1 MLNKDLTPEERELH
15 RQRRG
20 ELRARGYDAT
30 RKLDHVARAVRE
42 ARKRE
47 GVSQSELARRA
58 RISASVVSRLESGK
72 VLFPEPHTLEKIA
85 IALGRSGKVL
95 WTLSEGADSCVSE
108 LLHLDLPVLKEA
120 AIEKELFDNARAD
133 VPWDRDD
140 PDEPEP
146 ELWEFPVLEAVL
158 DHFLTTKATDAL
170 VPDDVDPETRT
181 AVAEFLDTW
190 QSITD
195 ERREM
200 LLQYM
205 RDQKELG
212 SRWRLVEADPRER
225 GQSIAE
231 GA

>member
-1 MLNKDLTPEERELH
+1 
-15 RQRRG
+15 
-20 ELRARGYDAT
+20 
-30 RKLDHVARAVRE
+30 
-42 ARKRE
+42 
-47 GVSQSELARRA
+47 
-58 RISASVVSRLESGK
+58 
-72 VLFPEPHTLEKIA
+72 
-85 IALGRSGKVL
+85 
-95 WTLSEGADSCVSE
+95 
-108 LLHLDLPVLKEA
+108 VLKEA
-120 AIEKELFDNARAD
+120 AIEKELFDTAPAD
-133 VPWDRDD
+133 EPRDPHD

-146 ELWEFPVLEAVL
+146 ELWEFPVLDAVL

-190 QSITD
+190 HSITD

-212 SRWRLVEADPRER
+212 SRWRVVEADTRER
-225 GQSIAE
+225 GQSNGE